1 LSFSVHP
8 QLTLFTEYI
17 GQLESECQTKQQEV
31 NDLKTALEKADAEI
45 KNLKDLTRLL
55 LASPQFSAFLDQLHP
70 ATANNG
76 LNLAAM
82 SALPS
87 SSSSVNDNVSVHR
100 VAVPEIQYQAPINDF
115 QIPTH
120 IPNNYMPVY
129 NRNKDINPNQVQGIE
144 DWPLAD
150 QMTNN
155 FVGGAYAFN
164 AEIPTDLVD
173 ATELAGKSMFDALAP
188 CDGFRPDFCASVPNE
203 KESAE
208 LDYSNSYDNNGQ
220 YIFDVYED
228 ELEDVPDY
236 LYDHFQIHAPIGE
249 EKETVP
255 LPKAEDVLP
264 KLGLTKLFAELE
276 QKFDEQQQSV
286 VTSPE
291 AAEAPSQTCRPTDL
305 HRTLEAIE
313 STYRRI
319 GVYCSM

>member
-1 LSFSVHP
+1 
-8 QLTLFTEYI
+8 
-17 GQLESECQTKQQEV
+17 
-31 NDLKTALEKADAEI
+31 LKSALEKADAEI

-82 SALPS
+82 AGVP
-87 SSSSVNDNVSVHR
+87 SSVNDNVSVHR

-129 NRNKDINPNQVQGIE
+129 NRSKDINPNQVQGVE

-150 QMTNN
+150 PMGN
-155 FVGGAYAFN
+155 FGAFAYN
-164 AEIPTDLVD
+164 AELPVDLVD

-188 CDGFRPDFCASVPNE
+188 CDGFRPDFCASIPNE

-208 LDYSNSYDNNGQ
+208 ADYSNSYDNNGQ

-236 LYDHFQIHAPIGE
+236 LYDHFQIHAPLGE
-249 EKETVP
+249 EKETTL

-276 QKFDEQQQSV
+276 QKFDEQQQAV

-291 AAEAPSQTCRPTDL
+291 AVETPSQICRPTDL